1 MRQRYETSLPLHPC
15 AILQP
20 VAFSE
25 EMLSRFDWSP
35 TARIYLTAFKLV
47 KEGFEILRKSNF
59 TDARGISL
67 IAQGY
72 LTENSILQ
80 AFPEKHFLL
89 PKIFQLCEKN
99 LKINPHFFEGLL
111 LSYALHHFEGKMC
124 EEGIKVDSKKV
135 MCLLNI
141 IHLIQKAEPESVPS
155 ENPFKFDENYSSWL
169 HVLYWHLAA
178 IHVVWRAN
186 EQAAESFENS
196 LRCCPSYF
204 PSKRGL
210 GNSLMMLY
218 VKKRFPDSKD
228 SNQGVA
234 AEQTPYKAERAS
246 DREISKYASWTTE
259 QLRDT
264 SVKVLKEYLEEA
276 PPCDKTYPNVY
287 YYLAH
292 LSLSDEKMNEF
303 KKYYELGQDAE
314 ERRLAFLEP
323 VDLDL
328 KDWLSTIYQLLPYKR
343 EPSTLRCGNRAC
355 IKKVKKSELKS
366 CAGCGIQK
374 YCSKDCQKAD
384 WKNHKVICNAF
395 KGHK

>member
-1 MRQRYETSLPLHPC
+1 MRQRYHDETSLPLHPF
-15 AILQP
+15 AISQP

-47 KEGFEILRKSNF
+47 KEGFEILCKSNF

-80 AFPEKHFLL
+80 AFPVKHFLL
-89 PKIFQLCEKN
+89 TKIFQLCEKN

-111 LSYALHHFEGKMC
+111 LSFALHHFEGKMS
-124 EEGIKVDSKKV
+124 EEGSKVDSKKV
-135 MCLLNI
+135 MCILNI
-141 IHLIQKAEPESVPS
+141 IHLIQKAEPDSVS
-155 ENPFKFDENYSSWL
+155 SKNPFKFDGNYSSWL
-169 HVLYWHLAA
+169 HVLYWQLAA
-178 IHVVWRAN
+178 LFVVWEAN
-186 EQAAESFENS
+186 EKAAESFENS
-196 LRCCPSYF
+196 LKCCPSYF

-210 GNSLMMLY
+210 GYSLMLLY
-218 VKKRFPDSKD
+218 IEKSYPDSKD

-234 AEQTPYKAERAS
+234 TEQTPYKAERAS
-246 DREISKYASWTTE
+246 DREISEYASWTAE

-264 SVKVLKEYLEEA
+264 SVKVLKQYLEDA

-287 YYLAH
+287 YYLAQW
-292 LSLSDEKMNEF
+292 SLFDEKMNEF

-323 VDLDL
+323 VDLEM

-343 EPSTLRCGNRAC
+343 EPSTRCGNRAC
-355 IKKVKKSELKS
+355 IKKVKKRELKS
-366 CAGCGIQK
+366 CAGYGIQK
-374 YCSKDCQKAD
+374 YCSK
-384 WKNHKVICNAF
+384 
-395 KGHK
+395 